1 MSKDYLEN
9 KFKVNV
15 QYIKDFSFENPNAP
29 KIFNKT
35 NRNPEIN
42 FDVNVLSSPLGKDLF
57 EVSLS
62 ISVKAQSEQEVL
74 FQLELI
80 YCGVFSALDSKDNE
94 HKQKILLIEA
104 PKLLFPF
111 VRAIISDTTRD
122 GGFMPLILQ
131 PIDFEKLYK
140 DKMSKN

>member
-35 NRNPEIN
+35 NRSPEIN

-74 FQLELI
+74 FQLELV
-80 YCGVFSALDSKDNE
+80 YCGVFSILGSKDSKY
-94 HKQKILLIEA
+94 KQKILLIEA

>member
-29 KIFNKT
+29 RIFNKT
-35 NRNPEIN
+35 NRSPEIN
-42 FDVNVLSSPLGKDLF
+42 FDVNVLSSPLRNDLS

-62 ISVKAQSEQEVL
+62 ISVKAQSEQEAL
-74 FQLELI
+74 FQLELV
-80 YCGVFSALDSKDNE
+80 YCGVFSVLTPKDNE

-131 PIDFEKLYK
+131 PIDFERLYK

>member
-35 NRNPEIN
+35 NRSPEIN
-42 FDVNVLSSPLGKDLF
+42 FDVNVLSSPLGEDLF

-74 FQLELI
+74 FQLELV
-80 YCGVFSALDSKDNE
+80 YCGVFSVLTPKDNE

>member
-29 KIFNKT
+29 RIFNKT
-35 NRNPEIN
+35 NRSPEIS

-74 FQLELI
+74 FQLELV
-80 YCGVFSALDSKDNE
+80 YCGINVKKSELKLAAKIIEKVCSK
-94 HKQKILLIEA
+94 
-104 PKLLFPF
+104 
-111 VRAIISDTTRD
+111 
-122 GGFMPLILQ
+122 
-131 PIDFEKLYK
+131 Y
-140 DKMSKN
+140 

>member
-35 NRNPEIN
+35 NRSPEIN
-42 FDVNVLSSPLGKDLF
+42 FDVNVLSSPLGNDLF

-74 FQLELI
+74 FQLELV
-80 YCGVFSALDSKDNE
+80 YCGVFSVLGSKDNE
-94 HKQKILLIEA
+94 HKQILLIEA

>member
-1 MSKDYLEN
+1 MSKDYIEN
-9 KFKVNV
+9 KFKFNV

-62 ISVKAQSEQEVL
+62 ISVKAQSKQEVL
-74 FQLELI
+74 FQLELV
-80 YCGVFSALDSKDNE
+80 YCGVFSILGSKDNE
-94 HKQKILLIEA
+94 NN
-104 PKLLFPF
+104 
-111 VRAIISDTTRD
+111 R
-122 GGFMPLILQ
+122 
-131 PIDFEKLYK
+131 
-140 DKMSKN
+140 